1 MMKSSR
7 RHLEL
12 QGPRPAPLMV
22 SKNSQKVMKK
32 KPVVVYL
39 ISPKIIHV
47 QPEEF
52 MGLVQRLTGNN
63 NNQGYRASK
72 VSNNRVAN
80 SLSCSSCST
89 TFCSINQEA
98 FVKESREK
106 HNNNRADEFY
116 GDRVPFGIPTTTTSN
131 FAEKF

>member
-1 MMKSSR
+1 MKSLR

-63 NNQGYRASK
+63 NNQACRASK
-72 VSNNRVAN
+72 VNKISVAN
-80 SLSCSSCST
+80 SQSCSSSST
-89 TFCSINQEA
+89 TSCSINQEA
-98 FVKESREK
+98 FVRESRGK
-106 HNNNRADEFY
+106 HNNNRADEFN

-131 FAEKF
+131 FAEIF

>member
-1 MMKSSR
+1 MTKSLK

-32 KPVVVYL
+32 KPVIVYL

-63 NNQGYRASK
+63 NNQGCRKSK
-72 VSNNRVAN
+72 VNNIRAAN
-80 SLSCSSCST
+80 SQSCTSAST
-89 TFCSINQEA
+89 TCLIDQEG
-98 FVKESREK
+98 FVSESLRK
-106 HNNNRADEFY
+106 PNNNRADEY
-116 GDRVPFGIPTTTTSN
+116 CDDRVPFGIPTTTTSN
-131 FAEKF
+131 FAEIF